1 MSLKVGTTYKLRDK
15 ARRNAA
21 IIAYKGA
28 NPDATLRE
36 MGTVFYISHV
46 RVSKILKDSIK
57 GE

>member
-1 MSLKVGTTYKLRDK
+1 MKVGTTYKLRDK